1 MIRILWFL
9 VELSLVALAAMWM
22 FGQPGQ
28 VDIHFLGYDIEAHP
42 GVAFLAIVL
51 LFAALVFLYK
61 TVKFLFSLPLRWA
74 SLRGRKRRD
83 RGFQALTV
91 GLSAVAAGDAKLAS
105 YQAYRM
111 RQFLPDEKGLPWLL
125 EAQAARLRGDEAEA
139 RGYFEKLLREKDTA
153 FLGVRGLLNAAV
165 AGGDLDRALELARQ
179 ALAMHPGQEWIIRTV
194 FGLEVQK
201 REWASALLTLKKGE
215 RAKAWDAEEVK
226 GNRIALLMQ
235 QGEEL
240 SRGGYQGE
248 STAKFREANRLDP
261 AFVPAAVRLAQSYH
275 DQHKRRQA
283 VAVVERAWKENPHPD
298 LVPLWE
304 TLSPPNKPNDMTARL
319 RWFERLVALKPGDA
333 ESQLAAAKIA
343 IADGMWGEAWQYL
356 SAAEKIRPN
365 ARLYRM
371 WARME
376 EKTNHSESAKRY
388 WEKAADAAPDKVWTC
403 RETGRIY
410 DRWSALAAPQDSFNT
425 IIWDF
430 PHAQHA
436 GRADALPALP
446 ALNADDLLAA
456 PARALTVK
464 S

>member
-9 VELSLVALAAMWM
+9 IQVALVALAAMWI

-28 VDIHFLGYDIEAHP
+28 VDIHWLGYDIEAHP
-42 GVAFLAIVL
+42 GVAFLAIIL
-51 LFAALVFLYK
+51 LFVALVILSK
-61 TVKFLFSLPLRWA
+61 TIGFIFSLPGRL
-74 SLRGRKRRD
+74 SSMRGRKRRD

-125 EAQAARLRGDEAEA
+125 EAQAARLRGDETEA
-139 RGYFEKLLREKDTA
+139 RSFFEKLLKEKDTA

-165 AGGDLDRALELARQ
+165 ASADLDSALDLARQ
-179 ALAMHPGQEWIIRTV
+179 AMTMHPDQSWIIRTV

-201 REWASALLTLKKGE
+201 REWAAALTTLKKGE
-215 RAKAWDAEEVK
+215 RAKAWPIDEVK
-226 GNRIALLMQ
+226 SNRIALLMQ

-261 AFVPAAVRLAQSYH
+261 AFVPAAARLAQSYI
-275 DQHKRRQA
+275 DQHKRRGA
-283 VAVVERAWKENPHPD
+283 IAVVERTWKDNPHPD

-304 TLSPPNKPNDMTARL
+304 ALSPPNKPNDMTARV
-319 RWFERLVALKPGDA
+319 RWFERLVALNPGDV
-333 ESQLAAAKIA
+333 ESQIAAAKIA

-371 WARME
+371 WAQME

-388 WEKAADAAPDKVWTC
+388 WEKSAGAAPDKVWTC
-403 RETGRIY
+403 RDTGRIY
-410 DRWSALAAPQDSFNT
+410 DRWSALAAPHDGFNT
-425 IIWDF
+425 MVWDF
-430 PHAQHA
+430 PHAGRQGGA
-436 GRADALPALP
+436 GIL
-446 ALNADDLLAA
+446 ALNANDLVIEPVAA
-456 PARALTVK
+456 ITAK